1 MINAVRA
8 ETKQAISTIY
18 QVGYKNGKPYND
30 FPNDESKILSFLESF
45 DWSKPWHAGAHFSSI
60 CVFNSTQLEK
70 EYLKKIKRFYISFL
84 QKL

>member
-1 MINAVRA
+1 MLNYYLKPPLAKKITKQNKKTSFKFFLKLITSPLDQELINAVRA

-45 DWSKPWHAGAHFSSI
+45 D
-60 CVFNSTQLEK
+60 
-70 EYLKKIKRFYISFL
+70 
-84 QKL
+84 